1 VKRKPYL
8 EVTSDQMY
16 IGPGRP
22 AQRKRTPISAIAY
35 FLMAGIVSLMVGAGV
50 SLAASGTG
58 RLVLWSGAT
67 ATTAVAAGIAYE
79 SRLLRIGVQV
89 FSRSMGR
96 RSTS

>member
-8 EVTSDQMY
+8 EVSSNEMY
-16 IGPGRP
+16 AGPGRP
-22 AQRKRTPISAIAY
+22 TQRKRAPISATVY
-35 FLMAGIVSLMVGAGV
+35 FLIAGIVSLMVGAGV

-79 SRLLRIGVQV
+79 SRLLRIAVQV
-89 FSRSMGR
+89 FSRSTGR